1 LIEINSWYN
10 SKTYAPELGHLML
23 MQGGEVLRGRNRL
36 MFTEE
41 YIADKIQR
49 SLPLSMI
56 LQQVNLDFINELL
69 DYQASWGIRYLE

>member
-1 LIEINSWYN
+1 
-10 SKTYAPELGHLML
+10 M
-23 MQGGEVLRGRNRL
+23 LRGRNRL

>member
-1 LIEINSWYN
+1 
-10 SKTYAPELGHLML
+10 ML